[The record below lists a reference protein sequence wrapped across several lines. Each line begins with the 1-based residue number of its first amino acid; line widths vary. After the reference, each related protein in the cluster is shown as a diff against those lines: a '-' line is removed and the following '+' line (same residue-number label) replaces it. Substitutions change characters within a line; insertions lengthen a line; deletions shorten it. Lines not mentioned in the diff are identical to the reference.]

1 MFATVSMVLLDLAAI
16 AALTFGI
23 YFPRHRR
30 ADLAVAF
37 LGVNIG
43 VLAVSQVLASST
55 VGAGLGL
62 GLFGVLSIIRLR
74 SSEISQREVAYY
86 FASLA
91 LGLIAGLSTSITA
104 INISMMVLI
113 LVVLAVADTTLLA
126 RNGSEHQTIQ
136 LDRAIADDT
145 ELRQELENL
154 TGASVHSVS
163 VIKLDLVNDLTLV
176 EVRLLRDDNR
186 TQSPAAAQS
195 GQQAELTQ
203 PAHTAPAYPAP
214 SVPQENPHRE
224 SLSQPAPIAA
234 TGNLQTTSF
243 PAAGATNQASH

>member
-1 MFATVSMVLLDLAAI
+1 MLATASMVLLDLAAI

-23 YFPRHRR
+23 YFPHHRR

-74 SSEISQREVAYY
+74 SSEISQREVTYY

-104 INISMMVLI
+104 INISMMMLI
-113 LVVLAVADTTLLA
+113 LVVLAIADTTMLA

-136 LDRAIADDT
+136 LDRAIADEA
-145 ELRQELENL
+145 ELRQQLESL

-176 EVRLLRDDNR
+176 EVRLLHDDNS
-186 TQSPAAAQS
+186 TLSPKTARS
-195 GQQAELTQ
+195 GQHPQLAQ
-203 PAHTAPAYPAP
+203 PAHQ
-214 SVPQENPHRE
+214 VPQENPHRE

-234 TGNLQTTSF
+234 TGNFQTTSF
-243 PAAGATNQASH
+243 PAAGSSNQASH